1 MTVEMTNDI
10 LNRLLVIHSRS
21 LPNFLVYAHPWWKD
35 DHVKA
40 TEVLANIV
48 GDQRNIA
55 ARAGRLI
62 VENDGA
68 VASGQFPDR
77 FSTLHDLSLDFL
89 LAELIRYQD
98 RTIAAIEQLVR
109 QLPRA
114 SMAQGLA
121 QEALGMAKAHRTALG
136 DLPSELARQPARG
149 L

>member
-35 DHVKA
+35 DHVKS
-40 TEVLANIV
+40 TEVLADIV
-48 GDQRNIA
+48 SDQRDIV

-62 VENDGA
+62 VEYNGA

-77 FSTLHDLSLDFL
+77 FSTLHDLSFGFMLP
-89 LAELIRYQD
+89 ELMRYQD
-98 RTIAAIEQLVR
+98 RTIAAIEKLVG

-121 QEALGMAKAHRTALG
+121 QEALDMAKSHRDALG
-136 DLPSELARQPARG
+136 DLPSELARKPICG
-149 L
+149 P